1 VANGCISDATIT
13 ISSGRSFDRRVRGRA
28 GFAVVADPRD
38 GTADAVR
45 AFGRR
50 GGDTGEAAAF
60 FLLTGAA
67 PAVELVRAVFGGFE
81 AFRGAALGDGS
92 DRGAVERF
100 FAIYQSSVTACA
112 ENHEFSTPAAA
123 GP

>member
-1 VANGCISDATIT
+1 M
-13 ISSGRSFDRRVRGRA
+13 SSGRSFDRRVRSRA
-28 GFAVVADPRD
+28 GFAVVADPGD

-45 AFGRR
+45 GFGRR
-50 GGDTGEAAAF
+50 GRDTGEAAAF

-67 PAVELVRAVFGGFE
+67 LAVELARAVPGGFE

-100 FAIYQSSVTACA
+100 FAIYQSSITAYA
-112 ENHEFSTPAAA
+112 ENHEFSMPPAA